1 MSVTRAV
8 APYPQTWTCTTAQIA
23 ASAPAGT
30 VVSVSIVTDLSVGT
44 SYSTVLIPPSQFL
57 LIYDV
62 YVTASP
68 SVDFLVSFKVDNIQQ
83 GQNFGPVSQTLR
95 SYGSGRLTMR
105 NNPLL
110 IRNSGLLSISAIT
123 LAANGTSAATES
135 FTINVEYVPIGYRGP
150 VVY

>member
-1 MSVTRAV
+1 MSVTKAI
-8 APYPQTWTCTTAQIA
+8 APYPQTWTATISIP
-23 ASAPAGT
+23 ASAAAGYVAPA
-30 VVSVSIVTDLSVGT
+30 SIVTDPTVGT